1 MHGHHAGEENLDFVE
16 SIRKSSIKLI
26 VTRHEQT
33 GGFMA
38 AIVGRLTG
46 TAGVCLA
53 TLGPGEPAQTSHS
66 CACQQCLGCSCS
78 LVHESGPWQCRRDQ
92 SDDSSGIWSPGRL
105 PDADDVCIMSPLV
118 VRCFRIVCACMLLRA

>member
-1 MHGHHAGEENLDFVE
+1 ME

-53 TLGPGEPAQTSHS
+53 TLGPGEPAHPSRS
-66 CACQQCLGCSCS
+66 CACRQL
-78 LVHESGPWQCRRDQ
+78 
-92 SDDSSGIWSPGRL
+92 
-105 PDADDVCIMSPLV
+105 
-118 VRCFRIVCACMLLRA
+118 CMLGLRLQND